1 MSRDTVGKLI
11 HDMAALDE
19 EEWDGDY
26 ITYLEQHGAEI
37 VQLHQV
43 CLLKNQIRNIMI
55 LNLL

>member
-37 VQLHQV
+37 VAIAFKYV
-43 CLLKNQIRNIMI
+43 F
-55 LNLL
+55 